1 MATKTLKGYPTS
13 TRYNTSSGGFS
24 LYAPLFDGNLD
35 VATTIGSASNITVI
49 FDGFDFSS
57 LPSNAT
63 VTDISVYFKGKA
75 SASYNKF
82 QIRLIKDHTS
92 GSSYTDLGDGSVTL
106 TNGTSLC
113 DGLTSFPSATS
124 ACTADFLKGNKLQM
138 RIYYTKSVVY
148 ELYVQV
154 TYDVPTFTITANA
167 SPTAGGTVTGGG
179 TYESGKTATLTA
191 TPATGY
197 KFKQWSDGNTSA
209 TRTVTVT
216 GNATY
221 TAQFELLTYSIL
233 TAASPTEGGSVT
245 GGGVHSYG
253 STVTLTAIPNNGYE
267 FVRWTDGVTTASRNV
282 TVTAAASYTAVFEQ
296 VATSNIF
303 KGTQRQTVYR
313 GTKKQSVYIG
323 TTKIT

>member
-1 MATKTLKGYPTS
+1 MATKTLKGYPTK
-13 TRYNTSSGGFS
+13 TRYNSSSGGFS

-35 VATTIGSASNITVI
+35 VATTIGGASNITVI

-82 QIRLIKDHTS
+82 QLRLVKDHTS

-113 DGLTSFPSATS
+113 EGLTSFPSATK

-154 TYDVPTFTITANA
+154 TYEVPVVNYTLTVNA
-167 SPTAGGTVTGGG
+167 GTGGTVTGGG
-179 TYESGKTATLTA
+179 SYSEGTSVTLTA
-191 TPATGY
+191 TPNTGY

-209 TRTVTVT
+209 TRTVTVA

-221 TAQFELLTYSIL
+221 TAQFELMVHTVSVF
-233 TAASPTEGGSVT
+233 ASPSEGGSVS
-245 GGGVHSYG
+245 GGSSYYYG
-253 STVTLTAIPNNGYE
+253 SSATLTATPNAGYK
-267 FVRWTDGVTTASRNV
+267 FVQWADGNTANPRTV
-282 TVTAAASYTAVFEQ
+282 TVTSDVSHTAIFEKS
-296 VATSNIF
+296 ATSNIF
-303 KGTQRQTVYR
+303 SGTHRQTAYR
-313 GTKKQSVYIG
+313 GAKKQAVYIG
-323 TTKIT
+323 SKIIN